1 MNINNKNTVV
11 AFDVDGTLIT
21 YDDKPR
27 YEVIAVYNH
36 FLYLGCTMV
45 IWSGGGQE
53 YAESWANKLG
63 LSADHIVCKF
73 GSHSFGKP
81 DIAFDDEIESQLG
94 RVNIYV

>member
-1 MNINNKNTVV
+1 MNINNKNTVI

-27 YEVIAVYNH
+27 YSVIATYNY
-36 FLYLGCTMV
+36 FLSLGCTMV

-53 YAESWANKLG
+53 YAERWASKLG
-63 LSADHIVCKF
+63 LYADHIACKF
-73 GSHSFGKP
+73 GTHSFGKP

-94 RVNIYV
+94 KVNIYV